1 VVAILDRMRVKF
13 DSYDVTADDSLRQ
26 GIKDFSDWPT
36 IPQLFIGGEF
46 VGGSDIILEL
56 FNSGELNVMIEVAVA
71 DAQ

>member
-1 VVAILDRMRVKF
+1 MVAILDRMRVKF